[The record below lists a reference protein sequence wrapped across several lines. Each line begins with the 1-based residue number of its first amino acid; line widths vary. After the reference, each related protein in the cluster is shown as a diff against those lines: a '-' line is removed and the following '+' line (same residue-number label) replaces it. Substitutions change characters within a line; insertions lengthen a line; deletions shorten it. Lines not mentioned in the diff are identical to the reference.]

1 MLKFKF
7 ILPLLPTLQLASLQ
21 SISLLAQFMWK
32 RYLEF
37 SELRNR
43 KERKGKVNDL
53 WIKYVIDRNLGVDG
67 IE

>member
-1 MLKFKF
+1 
-7 ILPLLPTLQLASLQ
+7 
-21 SISLLAQFMWK
+21 MWK
-32 RYLEF
+32 SFLEF